1 MNIFVGNL
9 SFETTDEDLR
19 TEFGAFGEL
28 KSVNVLK
35 DKFTNKSRG
44 FAFVEMTNKEEAEK
58 AIAALNGKSING
70 RTINAAEAKPR
81 EDKPAGQRPSGG
93 GFGGGGSSR
102 NRSW

>member
-19 TEFGAFGEL
+19 AEFAAFGEL
-28 KSVNVLK
+28 SSVNVLK

-44 FAFVEMTNKEEAEK
+44 FAFVEMPNKEEAMK
-58 AIAALNGKSING
+58 AVEALNGKSING

-81 EDKPAGQRPSGG
+81 EDKPAGNRSQG
-93 GFGGGGSSR
+93 GFGGGSSR
-102 NRSW
+102 SRTW

>member
-19 TEFGAFGEL
+19 TEFAAFGEL
-28 KSVNVLK
+28 SSVNVLK
-35 DKFTNKSRG
+35 DRFTNKSRG
-44 FAFVEMTNKEEAEK
+44 FAFIEMPNKEEAEK
-58 AIAALNGKSING
+58 AITALHGKSING

-81 EDKPAGQRPSGG
+81 EDKPRSSSG

-102 NRSW
+102 SRTW

>member
-19 TEFGAFGEL
+19 SEFAAFGEL

-35 DKFTNKSRG
+35 DRFTNKSRG
-44 FAFVEMTNKEEAEK
+44 FAFIEMPNKEEAEK
-58 AIAALNGKSING
+58 AIAALHGKEVNG

-81 EDKPAGQRPSGG
+81 EDKPAGQRSSGG
-93 GFGGGGSSR
+93 GFGGGGS
-102 NRSW
+102 NRSRTW